1 MKASVATGARALL
14 AALLSVL
21 VGVGALATPAGA
33 DTAPPAPATPVNPV
47 TVSADALPTVQIN
60 GVAWA
65 QVVVGNTVY
74 VAGRFTSARPAGA
87 RAGTSETP
95 RNNLL
100 AYDVRT
106 GELITSFA
114 PSLNQQALALA
125 ASPDGRRL
133 YVGGDFTQADGQA
146 RYRVA
151 AYDTATGQLV
161 STFRPAVNAQVR
173 AIAATDTTVYVGG
186 TLTAVG
192 STARNRLAAFR
203 ASDGALLPWA
213 PQPGVGSTAGNKDGN
228 TATSNQVM
236 AMVLAGPSGQVV
248 VGGRFDT
255 LNGTKATGVGALD
268 GVTGATRPFAAN
280 RYITNQGVNS
290 AVYSLSSDG
299 TNVYGTAYDYYGP
312 GSLEGTFVA
321 RADGGGVVW
330 FADCRG
336 DTYSVFPA
344 GGVVYTASHAHD
356 CANIGSFTE
365 TTPRT
370 HWYANAYSLAPH
382 GTNSTANNWN
392 GGRLAGQP
400 SPAHLAWQ
408 PAFDAGSVTGQ
419 YQAAWS
425 VAANADYVVYGGEFP
440 YAGGRAQQGLVR
452 FAVPRIAPNRSG
464 PVTTPPAPTA
474 TPIQG
479 AVRLSWP
486 ATWDRDNESLTYR
499 VYRDATGTTPA
510 CEVTAPTRAWR
521 LPTLACS
528 DTSATAGS
536 HRYQV
541 TVSDAF
547 GNRVSSAWTTVTVP
561 ASSSGTR
568 ARAYEQVVAGDGAVA
583 HWPLG
588 ESSGTTAFDHS
599 GTADGTLNA
608 GVTRGAA
615 GAIAGDRDTA
625 YRFSGTSTGHLT
637 ATAAA
642 APGPQVFSVEA
653 WFQTTTTNG
662 GKIVGYGNARTGTS
676 TAYDRHL
683 YMDAQGRVLFGVRNG
698 TNRTVSSTA
707 ALNDG
712 RWHHVVGTLG
722 RAGMSLYVDGRLVA
736 TDPAVVS
743 ASAFT
748 GYWRIGGDKSWAT
761 GLDWFAGQ
769 VDEVAVYP
777 TVLPAATVAEHHL
790 VGTSGT
796 VPNTAPTA
804 AFTAAV
810 NGLAVAVD
818 GSGSA
823 DAEGPLTTY
832 RWDFGNGTTGTGAT
846 ASHTYAAA
854 GTYTVRLTVTDAA
867 GATATAT
874 RSVTVTAPP
883 APEPPAT
890 GVVARDAFGREVTGG
905 WGAADLG
912 GTWTVVGSTAA
923 ATVTGG
929 SGRISAAVGGTSAA
943 TLPVPVRDADVRAD
957 VVVEKAPTGGGSF
970 VSVVSRSAGAERY
983 TTQLRYSATGSVTA
997 SLTRVSGGAETVL
1010 GSYRLPANYTPG
1022 TVLEVRFATEGTGT
1036 TTLRAKVWPAGTAEP
1051 AAWQVTATD
1060 TTAVLQ
1066 RAGAVRV
1073 DLYHSSTA
1081 TTAQTVRL
1089 DDLQVVDTGAPAA
1102 PANTAPTAAFTS
1114 SVSGLTVAVDGSGS
1128 ADAEG
1133 PLTGHAWDFGDGTT
1147 GTGATATRTYAA
1159 AGTYTVRLTV
1169 TDAAGA
1175 TGTVTRAVT
1184 VTAPA
1189 PEPETPEPPA
1199 DTALARDAFGRTV
1212 TGGWGTAD
1220 RGGAWVI
1227 GGSAANATVADGS
1240 GRLAAAAGAGINAQL
1255 PFSAQDVALQAGVV
1269 LQQAPTGGGSYV
1281 TLVSRNGAGSTRYG
1295 LQLRYSATGSVTAT
1309 LVRTVNGAETALGA
1323 YRLPTTHTPGTVLT
1337 VRFETA
1343 GAGTTALR
1351 AKVWAAGTAEPA
1363 DWQVQATDTTAALQ
1377 RAGTVRVDLYQSA
1390 NATSTQAVRVD
1401 DLWAGPAGT
1410 TP

>member
-1 MKASVATGARALL
+1 MKASVTTGARALL

-47 TVSADALPTVQIN
+47 TVSADALPTVQID

-74 VAGRFTSARPAGA
+74 VAGRFSSARPAGA

-133 YVGGDFTQADGQA
+133 YVGGDFTQANGQA

-248 VGGRFDT
+248 VGGRFDS

-268 GVTGATRPFAAN
+268 GTTGATRPFAAN
-280 RYITNQGVNS
+280 QYITNQGVNS
-290 AVYSLSSDG
+290 AVYSLSTDG

-312 GSLEGTFVA
+312 GSLEGAFAA
-321 RADGGGVVW
+321 RADGGTVTW

-336 DTYSVFPA
+336 DSYSVYPV
-344 GGVVYTASHAHD
+344 GGAVYTASHAHD
-356 CANIGSFTE
+356 CANISSFVETE
-365 TTPRT
+365 PRT
-370 HWYANAYSLAPH
+370 HWHANAFSAAPA
-382 GTNSTANNWN
+382 GVNTAVNNWN
-392 GGRLAGQP
+392 GARIAGQP
-400 SPAHLAWQ
+400 APAHLAWQ
-408 PAFDAGSVTGQ
+408 PTFDAGSVTGQ
-419 YQAAWS
+419 YQAGWS
-425 VAANADYVVYGGEFP
+425 VAGNTDYVVFGGEFP
-440 YAGGRAQQGLVR
+440 RVNDRAQAGLVR

-464 PVTTPPAPTA
+464 PVAAPAAPYA
-474 TPIQG
+474 VSIG
-479 AVRLSWP
+479 GVVRLSWT
-486 ATWDRDNESLTYR
+486 ATWDKDNEFLTYR
-499 VYRDATGTTPA
+499 VYRDATGTAPV
-510 CEVTAPTRAWR
+510 CELTASSRAWR
-521 LPTLACS
+521 LPTLLCR
-528 DTSATAGS
+528 DTSATAGP
-536 HRYQV
+536 HRYRV
-541 TVSDAF
+541 TATDAA
-547 GNRVSSAWTTVTVP
+547 GNLVSSAWTDIEVP
-561 ASSSGTR
+561 AGSSR
-568 ARAYEQVVAGDGAVA
+568 PRPYAQMVAADGAVS

-588 ESSGTTAFDHS
+588 EPAGPTAYDHI
-599 GTADGTLNA
+599 
-608 GVTRGAA
+608 GAA
-615 GAIAGDRDTA
+615 DSTAGAAVVPGVPGAVTGDGDTA
-625 YRFSGTSTGHLT
+625 YAFSGTSAGVLSATG
-637 ATAAA
+637 AA

-653 WFQTTTTNG
+653 WFRTTSTTG
-662 GKIVGYGNARTGTS
+662 GKIVGFGNARS
-676 TAYDRHL
+676 ESSSSYDRHL
-683 YMDAQGRVLFGVRNG
+683 FLDPQGRLTFGVYPG
-698 TNRTVSSTA
+698 AVKTVATTSPV
-707 ALNDG
+707 NDG
-712 RWHHVVGTLG
+712 LWHHAVGTLG
-722 RAGMSLYVDGRLVA
+722 ANGLSLYVDGRLVA
-736 TDPAVVS
+736 NDPAVVS
-743 ASAFT
+743 AEPYS
-748 GYWRIGGDKSWAT
+748 GYWRVGGDRSWSGA
-761 GLDWFAGQ
+761 DWFAGDL
-769 VDEVAVYP
+769 DEVAVYP
-777 TVLPAATVAEHHL
+777 TALSASIVAEHHL
-790 VGTSGT
+790 AGTRG
-796 VPNTAPTA
+796 VPDTAPTA
-804 AFTAAV
+804 AFTSSV
-810 NGLAVAVD
+810 SGLTVSVD

-823 DAEGPLTTY
+823 DAEGPLATY
-832 RWDFGNGTTGTGAT
+832 RWDFGNGATGT
-846 ASHTYAAA
+846 
-854 GTYTVRLTVTDAA
+854 

-905 WGAADLG
+905 WGTADLG
-912 GTWTVVGSTAA
+912 GTWAVVGSTAGP
-923 ATVTGG
+923 TVTGG

-943 TLPVPVRDADVRAD
+943 TLPVSVRDADVRAD

-1022 TVLEVRFATEGTGT
+1022 TVLEVRFATEGTGS
-1036 TTLRAKVWPAGTAEP
+1036 TTLRAKVWAAGTAEP

-1066 RAGAVRV
+1066 RAGAVRL

-1081 TTAQTVRL
+1081 TTAQTVRV
-1089 DDLQVVDTGAPAA
+1089 DDLQVVDTGAPVP

-1114 SVSGLTVAVDGSGS
+1114 SVSGLAVAVDGSGS

-1133 PLTGHAWDFGDGTT
+1133 AVAAHTWDFGDGAT
-1147 GTGATATRTYAA
+1147 GTGATASHTYAA

-1175 TGTVTRAVT
+1175 TGTVTRSVT
-1184 VTAPA
+1184 VSAPA
-1189 PEPETPEPPA
+1189 PQPETPEPPA

-1227 GGSAANATVADGS
+1227 GGSAAGATVADGS

-1255 PFSAQDVALQAGVV
+1255 PVSVSDVALQAGLV

-1309 LVRTVNGAETALGA
+1309 LVRTVSGTETALGA
-1323 YRLPTTHTPGTVLT
+1323 YRLPTTQAPGTLLT

-1401 DLWAGPAGT
+1401 DLWAGAAGT